1 MRTFKCHSLARTYIA
16 RDIKKQK
23 PKEYWGIS
31 GHLFNLVLTRIFELK
46 IERMYKTGYI
56 NLGRRMGYIGIQLIQ
71 INRQKLTDRLVDWYA
86 TNNLWKNDPKAKEA
100 KTLVR
105 NIKTTK
111 AIYYCWKDRRMNN
124 LKYYS
129 FTPSRPLKLRLN
141 KDMLNNKPIMF
152 LE

>member
-1 MRTFKCHSLARTYIA
+1 MRTFRCHSLTRRDIA
-16 RDIKKQK
+16 RAIKKQK

-31 GHLFNLVLTRIFELK
+31 EHLFNLILTRIFELK

-56 NLGRRMGYIGIQLIQ
+56 NLGKRMGYIGIQLIQ
-71 INRQKLTDRLVDWYA
+71 INRQKFTDRLVDWHA
-86 TNNLWKNDPKAKEA
+86 TNNLWKNDSKAKEA

-111 AIYYCWKDRRMNN
+111 AIYYCWKDRGIHN

-152 LE
+152 LG